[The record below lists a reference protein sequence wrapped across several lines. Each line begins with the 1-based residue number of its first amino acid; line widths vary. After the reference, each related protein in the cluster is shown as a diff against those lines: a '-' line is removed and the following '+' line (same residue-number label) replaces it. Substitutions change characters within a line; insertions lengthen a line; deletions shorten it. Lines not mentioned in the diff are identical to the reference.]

1 MCQNWIQE
9 LNPFKSGFILSTD
22 FKTLVFYA
30 HSLPRIILRLEGMA
44 ILPYIY
50 MFLHRSYN
58 TLQKLSHL
66 ILRDTKKFRKL

>member
-1 MCQNWIQE
+1 MGQNWIQE
-9 LNPFKSGFILSTD
+9 FNPFKSGFILSTD

-30 HSLPRIILRLEGMA
+30 HSLPRIILRLGGMA

-50 MFLHRSYN
+50 MFLHRSY